1 MKITKRRQRSL
12 RKLVLPLIAV
22 AMMTTM
28 MAMESHA
35 GAQQASAAAQP

>member
-1 MKITKRRQRSL
+1 MKITKRRQRTL
-12 RKLVLPLIAV
+12 RKLILPLIAL

-35 GAQQASAAAQP
+35 GAHDATTQR

>member
-1 MKITKRRQRSL
+1 MKITKRQRTL
-12 RKLVLPLIAV
+12 RKLILPLIAV

-35 GAQQASAAAQP
+35 GAQQSATALQP